1 MSKINTKN
9 FSELAKRAA
18 CVAAGLVVGSQISK
32 LVSGNR
38 SVDGTDLLGLSGT
51 ASKYTTPA
59 IVAAAGFLGSSMS
72 SNPMMKDISLGI
84 AVAGGAGLLNA
95 ATGKS
100 IVALGDTEDQPLQI
114 IPGIGD
120 MEEEEELAALPQ
132 PDDMNAANELSTSY
146 NEVVIPGSDVEFAT
160 EDDGVDGLAGDELL

>member
-1 MSKINTKN
+1 
-9 FSELAKRAA
+9 
-18 CVAAGLVVGSQISK
+18 
-32 LVSGNR
+32 
-38 SVDGTDLLGLSGT
+38 
-51 ASKYTTPA
+51 
-59 IVAAAGFLGSSMS
+59 
-72 SNPMMKDISLGI
+72 MMKDISLGI

-120 MEEEEELAALPQ
+120 MEEEELAALPQ
-132 PDDMNAANELSTSY
+132 PDDMNAANEFSTTY